1 MSLLQLMTDNCKIV
15 SVIGMSKNAGK
26 TVALNEIIGQAMEE
40 GIVIGLTSIGRDGER
55 QDIVTSTEKPVIYV
69 DRGTIIATAEQLFH
83 CSEARLEI
91 LEVTDYN
98 TSMGRVVIGR
108 VLSPGH
114 VEIAGA
120 CTNNAIRQTAER
132 MLIHGAE
139 LVLVDGALDRV
150 SSASP
155 AITDATVLST
165 GAVLSR
171 DMNKVI
177 EQSVHRVKLFG
188 LPELED
194 ESLKYLVE
202 ALISDKQVA
211 VIDKDFS
218 VRPIEVKTALGAGQ
232 KLADALDENTAYVV
246 IPGSLVTKTAK
257 DFLMGSQYAKE
268 VTLIVADATKVFV
281 EHRDWLHLCSG
292 GLKVMVLSPIRLL
305 AVTVNPYAPQG
316 YYFDPRSFK
325 ERLSSFLDP
334 VPVFD
339 VMEGDRR

>member
-40 GIVIGLTSIGRDGER
+40 GIVLGLTSIGRDGER

-108 VLSPGH
+108 VLSAGH

-132 MLIHGAE
+132 MLAYGAQI
-139 LVLVDGALDRV
+139 VLVDGALDRV

-155 AITDATVLST
+155 SITDATVLST

-188 LPELED
+188 LPEIQD
-194 ESLKYLVE
+194 DVLKSLVE
-202 ALISDKQVA
+202 DLMNDKQVA
-211 VIDKDFS
+211 IIDKDFDI
-218 VRPIEVKTALGAGQ
+218 RPIEVKTALGAGQ
-232 KLADALDENTAYVV
+232 KLADAIDDQTAYVV
-246 IPGSLVTKTAK
+246 IPGSLVTKTAS

-268 VTLIVADATKVFV
+268 VTLIVADATKIFV

-292 GLKVMVLSPIRLL
+292 GLKVMVLSPIKLL

-316 YYFDPRSFK
+316 YYFDPRVFK
-325 ERLSSFLDP
+325 EKLSNFLEP
-334 VPVFD
+334 IPVFD